1 MFPPTLHVPIRT
13 HGTEKPQPRKAPQNG
28 RHYVQGESHLGS
40 RHLNTNAKLSLGVD
54 MKTGDWSPLSEGSS
68 EVTEVQHD
76 LPYPADWSPA
86 AAASND

>member
-1 MFPPTLHVPIRT
+1 MC
-13 HGTEKPQPRKAPQNG
+13 K
-28 RHYVQGESHLGS
+28 GESHLGRFAVYLVSARKTKS